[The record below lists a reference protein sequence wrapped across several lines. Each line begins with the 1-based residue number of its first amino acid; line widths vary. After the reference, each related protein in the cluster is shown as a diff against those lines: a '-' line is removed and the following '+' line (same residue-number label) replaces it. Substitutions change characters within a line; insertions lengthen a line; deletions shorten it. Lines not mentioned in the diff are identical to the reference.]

1 MAKKLL
7 LIEYEPRYI
16 DKVRLASGADFEVA
30 VAKDGDEA
38 LSAFDRNRPDL
49 ILISAV
55 LPKSRVNDVIRDL
68 RRKGGPTAPPILL
81 MMSGYKGSNPKAD
94 AQKIGAFD

>member
-16 DKVRLASGADFEVA
+16 DKVRLASGPDFEVA

-49 ILISAV
+49 ILISAG
-55 LPKSRVNDVIRDL
+55 LPKSRVNHVIRDL
-68 RRKGGPTAPPILL
+68 RRNGCPTPPPLL
-81 MMSGYKGSNPKAD
+81 LLMSGYTGSNPRSD
-94 AQKIGAFD
+94 AENTAAF